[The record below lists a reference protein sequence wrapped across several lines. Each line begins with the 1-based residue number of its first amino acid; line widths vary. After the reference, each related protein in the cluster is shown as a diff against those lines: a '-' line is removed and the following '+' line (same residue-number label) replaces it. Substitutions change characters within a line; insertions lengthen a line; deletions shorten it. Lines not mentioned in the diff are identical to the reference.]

1 MVLWNDLKTHIN
13 IFYFKYGERNDA
25 VLSKKCRY
33 FKGETDTFKIYKP
46 FGLINMY
53 VDCNIV
59 AHVLANDN
67 KP

>member
-1 MVLWNDLKTHIN
+1 MEKGMMP
-13 IFYFKYGERNDA
+13 FSK
-25 VLSKKCRY
+25 KKCRY

>member
-1 MVLWNDLKTHIN
+1 MMPFSQRNAVILK
-13 IFYFKYGERNDA
+13 ER
-25 VLSKKCRY
+25 LTPSRS
-33 FKGETDTFKIYKP
+33 IKP

-67 KP
+67 IP